1 MTHTTLFAEHSLRMR
16 ADVLPDGTVSTE
28 RTSVRGMSVERHLD
42 RGFTEHRFADGDD
55 LLASGAAGAA
65 PEAADA
71 LREVQ
76 ERPLFELTPE
86 LRAELAGIAAE
97 TGAELTL
104 GVAQQH
110 VAAGG
115 ADRVATTERIV
126 TTLET
131 RLTGDDGTVHSRS
144 LLCAPAG
151 SDPGG
156 LRDAAVRTAEAV
168 RERLA
173 LPLAAE
179 LPDGADLVLL
189 PGLAGAF
196 FHEIVGHPME
206 ADVVASGTSYLGARA
221 GRPVAP
227 AWLSVLDGG
236 AHDGPGYRSPF
247 DDEGTPCRTL
257 RLIDRGTVGPPMT
270 DRALAALLGGGPGT
284 GHGRK
289 QSYRHPAIPRMTHT
303 VALIEPAAEPEPP
316 SGDWIAPYGLRLDMM
331 NIASGA
337 FVFHAPFSLL
347 HRVDGSTARLGP
359 LTVTGDGARV
369 LAGLRPYE
377 HRVAA
382 YLRATG
388 GCGKLGQYPVP
399 VSFANAGFRLPA
411 GLVGLRAVA
420 RG

>member
-1 MTHTTLFAEHSLRMR
+1 MTDTTLFAERSLRLR
-16 ADVLPDGTVSTE
+16 ADVLPDGGITTE
-28 RTSVRGMSVERHLD
+28 QSSVRGMSIERHLG

-55 LLASGAAGAA
+55 LLTSGAAGAGA
-65 PEAADA
+65 EAADA
-71 LREVQ
+71 LCEVQ
-76 ERPLFELTPE
+76 ERPLFELTAE
-86 LRAELAGIAAE
+86 LRTELAGIAAD

-110 VAAGG
+110 IAAGD
-115 ADRVATTERIV
+115 AERVATTERIV

-131 RLTGDDGTVHSRS
+131 RVTGADGTVHSRS
-144 LLCAPAG
+144 LLCARPG
-151 SDPGG
+151 SDPDG
-156 LRDAAVRTAEAV
+156 LREAAVRTAGAI
-168 RERLA
+168 RTRLA
-173 LPLAAE
+173 LPLSTE

-196 FHEIVGHPME
+196 FHEIAGHPME

-221 GRPVAP
+221 GQRVAP
-227 AWLSVLDGG
+227 EWLSVLDGG

-257 RLIDRGTVGPPMT
+257 PLIDRGSVGQPMT
-270 DRALAALLGGGPGT
+270 DRALAARLGGRPGS

-289 QSYRHPAIPRMTHT
+289 QDYRHPAIPRMTHT
-303 VALIEPAAEPEPP
+303 VALIEPGTPLEPP
-316 SGDWIAPYGLRLDMM
+316 TGDWVAPYGLRLDMM

-347 HRVDGSTARLGP
+347 HRADGSTARLGP

-388 GCGKLGQYPVP
+388 GCGKLGQYPVL

-411 GLVGLRAVA
+411 GLVGLRAVSH
-420 RG
+420 G

>member
-1 MTHTTLFAEHSLRMR
+1 MTVTTLFAERSMRLR
-16 ADVLPDGTVSTE
+16 ADVLPDGGVSTE
-28 RTSVRGMSVERHLD
+28 RSSARGMSVERHLGQ
-42 RGFTEHRFADGDD
+42 GFTEHRFADGDD
-55 LLASGAAGAA
+55 LLTVGAA
-65 PEAADA
+65 PVGAEAAGA

-76 ERPLFELTPE
+76 ERPLFELTPG
-86 LRAELAGIAAE
+86 LRGELARIAAE

-110 VAAGG
+110 IAAGG
-115 ADRVATTERIV
+115 PERVRTTERLV

-131 RLTGDDGTVHSRS
+131 RVTGADGTVHSRS
-144 LLCAPAG
+144 LLCARPG
-151 SDPGG
+151 TDPDG
-156 LRDAAVRTAEAV
+156 LREAAVREAGAI

-173 LPLAAE
+173 LPLATE
-179 LPDGADLVLL
+179 LPDEADLVLL

-196 FHEIVGHPME
+196 FHEIAGHPME

-221 GRPVAP
+221 GQRVAP

-257 RLIDRGTVGPPMT
+257 RLIDRGTVGEPMT
-270 DRALAALLGGGPGT
+270 DRALASRLGGGPGS

-289 QSYRHPAIPRMTHT
+289 QDYRHPAIPRMAHT
-303 VALIEPAAEPEPP
+303 VALIDPGTEVEPP
-316 SGDWIAPYGLRLDMM
+316 AGDWIAPYGLRLDMM

-347 HRVDGSTARLGP
+347 HRADGSTARLGP
-359 LTVTGDGARV
+359 MTVTGDGARV

-388 GCGKLGQYPVP
+388 GCGKLGQYPVL

-411 GLVGLRAVA
+411 GLVGLRAVSH
-420 RG
+420 G

>member
-1 MTHTTLFAEHSLRMR
+1 MRDTTLFAEHSLRLR
-16 ADVLPDGTVSTE
+16 ADVLPDGTTTTE
-28 RTSVRGMSVERHLD
+28 RSSVRGMSVERHLG

-55 LLASGAAGAA
+55 LLTSGAVGADA
-65 PEAADA
+65 EAAEA

-76 ERPLFELTPE
+76 ERPLFEPTPE
-86 LRAELAGIAAE
+86 LRAALARIAAD
-97 TGAELTL
+97 TGAKLTL

-110 VAAGG
+110 IAAGS
-115 ADRVATTERIV
+115 AERVGTTERIV
-126 TTLET
+126 TSLET
-131 RLTGDDGTVHSRS
+131 RVTGDDGTVHSRS
-144 LLCAPAG
+144 LLCARPG
-151 SDPGG
+151 SDPDG
-156 LRDAAVRTAEAV
+156 LRDAAVRTAGAI

-173 LPLAAE
+173 LPLATE

-206 ADVVASGTSYLGARA
+206 ADVVASATSYLGARS
-221 GRPVAP
+221 GQRVGPE
-227 AWLSVLDGG
+227 WLSVLDGG

-257 RLIDRGTVGPPMT
+257 RLIDRGTVGQPMT
-270 DRALAALLGGGPGT
+270 DRALASRLGGGPGS

-303 VALIEPAAEPEPP
+303 AALIEPGTVVEPP
-316 SGDWIAPYGLRLDMM
+316 KGDWIAPYGLRLDMM

-337 FVFHAPFSLL
+337 FVFHALFSLL
-347 HRVDGSTARLGP
+347 HRADGSTARLGP

-388 GCGKLGQYPVP
+388 GCGKLGQYPVL

-411 GLVGLRAVA
+411 GLVGLRAVSH
-420 RG
+420 G